1 MRDVRAE
8 LVRSKAYR
16 ITYWVWPLILLSTLA
31 AVAFSSSAIQ
41 KALEEGATPTSQIEA
56 AAFMPGSPT
65 FFSGL
70 LLAFWTTTLVTADW
84 SSGTINH
91 IHMAMSDGRILR
103 AKLIMVSAASLL
115 TTVITTG
122 TAVALSFLLLP
133 SSLVL
138 ATLPSSV
145 FWVNVLGTLAVHLTW
160 GLLALVAAWWLSK
173 PALSVGAVLVVV
185 LGAPALETAFA
196 SAGVS
201 TPVFSYLPS
210 SLMNTATLTGSELA
224 TKMTPLMAG
233 LLLVAWCAV
242 ALASAPIALRRGR
255 IYH

>member
-56 AAFMPGSPT
+56 LAFMPGSPT

-138 ATLPSSV
+138 ATLPSSGST
-145 FWVNVLGTLAVHLTW
+145 FWARSRSISRGAFWRWLPLGGSPSPRFQWVPFWSWCWARQLW
-160 GLLALVAAWWLSK
+160 RRLSR
-173 PALSVGAVLVVV
+173 P
-185 LGAPALETAFA
+185 
-196 SAGVS
+196 
-201 TPVFSYLPS
+201 
-210 SLMNTATLTGSELA
+210 
-224 TKMTPLMAG
+224 
-233 LLLVAWCAV
+233 
-242 ALASAPIALRRGR
+242 LASAPRSSPISRPPS
-255 IYH
+255 

>member
-56 AAFMPGSPT
+56 VAFMPGSPT

-91 IHMAMSDGRILR
+91 IHMAMSDGRILH

-133 SSLVL
+133 SWNISLL
-138 ATLPSSV
+138 SNPCI
-145 FWVNVLGTLAVHLTW
+145 WLGSYPKW
-160 GLLALVAAWWLSK
+160 KIFAA
-173 PALSVGAVLVVV
+173 
-185 LGAPALETAFA
+185 
-196 SAGVS
+196 
-201 TPVFSYLPS
+201 
-210 SLMNTATLTGSELA
+210 N
-224 TKMTPLMAG
+224 
-233 LLLVAWCAV
+233 
-242 ALASAPIALRRGR
+242 
-255 IYH
+255 